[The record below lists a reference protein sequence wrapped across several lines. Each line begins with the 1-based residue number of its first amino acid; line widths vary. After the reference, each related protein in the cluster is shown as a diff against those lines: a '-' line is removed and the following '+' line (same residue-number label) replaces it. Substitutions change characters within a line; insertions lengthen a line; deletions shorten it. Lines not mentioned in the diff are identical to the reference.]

1 MCIWAFDHNL
11 TDHRIGLPSHGDFR
25 GDPEN
30 IRCLQ
35 TFLFYRW
42 RGTHDWWIFTSRCT
56 FHFFNASVV
65 VVLNR
70 LPHSMNFSAHFFFVF
85 LFIPKR
91 SYVGWDWILIITQ
104 TTGAPQLLRENIT
117 VSAALQV
124 RRLAKRT
131 SMLKSSPLLCAMEPN
146 KINSLRYFFPNRWM
160 KKKKFIQIEYEIFL
174 SCMPSRGVRLEP
186 SDNILSWEKK
196 KPIITNF
203 SIPDRFY
210 SLCSNPSCPFYFS
223 SLFQY
228 MTQSITADEVKLG
241 YIPKKKD
248 ICIDLTL
255 CTSIGPFFFLLRYI
269 FL

>member
-1 MCIWAFDHNL
+1 MGISAGIQRTSGVCKHFYSTVEEVRM
-11 TDHRIGLPSHGDFR
+11 TDGFSRLGALFISSTHPLLLSWTDYRIR
-25 GDPEN
+25 W
-30 IRCLQ
+30 
-35 TFLFYRW
+35 TFLP
-42 RGTHDWWIFTSRCT
+42 IF
-56 FHFFNASVV
+56 
-65 VVLNR
+65 
-70 LPHSMNFSAHFFFVF
+70 FSVF